1 MPIVIVTTFLEAPL
15 ACVKRIESL
24 NPFNMVAN
32 VFIGFSLLVIL
43 GFAMG
48 RLARDGVEEGV
59 VMSDTSNFYLFVG
72 TAVFA
77 FEGAISLT
85 IPCCNSVVPSDRANV
100 MYMYMVTIF
109 AIWLFYT
116 CESSSSLTGRG
127 HEPRAPAR
135 PTVTSFAC
143 LLTRSLARSLAHPLI
158 G

>member
-1 MPIVIVTTFLEAPL
+1 MPIVIAVTFLEAPL

-32 VFIGFSLLVIL
+32 LFIGFSLLVIL
-43 GFAMG
+43 GFATG
-48 RLARDGVEEGV
+48 RLAHNGVDEGV
-59 VMSDTSNFYLFVG
+59 VMSDSSSFYLFVG

-85 IPCCNSVVPSDRANV
+85 IPCCNSVMPSDRGNV

-116 CESSSSLTGRG
+116 CELPSSSPPPPPPPPLSSLAGQG
-127 HEPRAPAR
+127 HEPRRAP
-135 PTVTSFAC
+135 
-143 LLTRSLARSLAHPLI
+143 
-158 G
+158 